1 MREPIQILMKKVR
14 CPGWPACVEEI
25 YEKAMA
31 RYDAEGCFLTDPAYY
46 ASLAERHGILQ
57 TELDTFQ
64 RAAVAVGQNEAYSRY
79 LLLIYVFG
87 MIYILTEFQEL
98 GIAGLVITLVLG
110 NVCFFLLDRVL
121 TKRPRRKCRG

>member
-1 MREPIQILMKKVR
+1 MREPIQILMEKVR

-64 RAAVAVGQNEAYSRY
+64 RAAVAVG
-79 LLLIYVFG
+79 
-87 MIYILTEFQEL
+87 
-98 GIAGLVITLVLG
+98 
-110 NVCFFLLDRVL
+110 
-121 TKRPRRKCRG
+121 